1 MTAAAGLFNDAAT
14 LAPEV
19 DLLHLV
25 QKQCDGG
32 LAMSKVLTADEV
44 SAYDRK
50 GYHFPLP
57 VLSPSEVAECRR
69 QLETY
74 EAKAGGPIKGDMRH
88 KSHLLFP
95 WIDDLIRHPK
105 VLDAIEDVLGPNLLV
120 WSTSFFIKEANDPG
134 FVSWHQDATYWG
146 LSSPDVCT
154 AWIAL
159 SPANMVSGCMKF
171 IAGTHKEQVAHAD
184 TFHKDNLL
192 TRGQEIAVD
201 VDESRAVYVELKP
214 GQASLHHVLL
224 FHGSEPNRSGDR
236 RIGLAIRYVPTYVR
250 QAVGASDAATLVRG
264 VDTHNNFAAE
274 PRPRFD
280 LDPETV
286 AYHRKVTE
294 AQAKVL
300 YRGTG
305 KSNFQ

>member
-1 MTAAAGLFNDAAT
+1 
-14 LAPEV
+14 
-19 DLLHLV
+19 
-25 QKQCDGG
+25 
-32 LAMSKVLTADEV
+32 MSKVLTASEV
-44 SAYDRK
+44 RVYNAT
-50 GYHFPLP
+50 GYHFPVD
-57 VLSPSEVAECRR
+57 VLAQDEVAACRR
-69 QLETY
+69 ELEDY
-74 EAKAGGPIKGDMRH
+74 ESKSGGPIKGEMRH

-95 WIDDLIRHPK
+95 WINELMRHPR

-120 WSTSFFIKEANDPG
+120 WSTSFFIKEPRDPG

-159 SPANMVSGCMKF
+159 SPANKVSGCMKF
-171 IAGTHKEQVAHAD
+171 IPGTHKAQVEHAD

-192 TRGQEIAVD
+192 TRGQEIAVE
-201 VDESRAVYVELKP
+201 VDETKAIYVELEP

-224 FHGSEPNRSGDR
+224 FHGSAPNRSDDR

-250 QAVGASDAATLVRG
+250 QAVGANDSATLVRG
-264 VDTHNNFAAE
+264 VDDHNNFAAE

-280 LDPETV
+280 LDPEGV
-286 AYHRKVTE
+286 AFHKAATA
-294 AQAKVL
+294 AQAAVL

-305 KSNFQ
+305 KTAFRA